1 METTLYTITVYTENF
16 VGLLNQITIIF
27 TRRQINIE
35 TLTVSKSSIPGIHKF
50 TITAETTED
59 MVTKVMKQIEK
70 RIDVLKA
77 FFHTDDDII
86 YQEVALYKIGAEAL
100 LENPQVESIVRK
112 YNARILEVNRSFAV
126 LELSGHTE
134 DTQELFER
142 LKEFHVLQFVR
153 TGRIAVT
160 KSTIERLSDF
170 LAEMEARNPENK
182 CVE

>member
-1 METTLYTITVYTENF
+1 MEKTFYTITVFTENI

-35 TLTVSKSSIPGIHKF
+35 TLTVSQSSLPGIHKF

-59 MVTKVMKQIEK
+59 MVKKVVKQIEK
-70 RIDVLKA
+70 RIGILKA
-77 FFHTDDDII
+77 FYNTDEDLI
-86 YQEVALYKIGAEAL
+86 YQEVALYKIGADAL
-100 LENPQVESIVRK
+100 LDNPEIESIVRK

-142 LKEFHVLQFVR
+142 LREFHVLQFVR
-153 TGRIAVT
+153 SGRIAVT
-160 KSTIERLSDF
+160 KSTVERLSDF
-170 LAEMEARNPENK
+170 LSDMEARNPETKNA
-182 CVE
+182 

>member
-1 METTLYTITVYTENF
+1 MEKILYTITVYTENF

-35 TLTVSKSSIPGIHKF
+35 SLTVSKSSIPGIHKF
-50 TITAETTED
+50 TITAETDLE
-59 MVTKVMKQIEK
+59 MVKKVVKQIEK

-77 FFHTDDDII
+77 FYHTDDDVI

-100 LENPQVESIVRK
+100 LDNPEIESIVRK
-112 YNARILEVNRSFAV
+112 YNARILEVNRSYGV

-134 DTQELFER
+134 ETQELFER

-153 TGRIAVT
+153 SGRIAIT
-160 KSTIERLSDF
+160 KSTVERLSDF
-170 LAEMEARNPENK
+170 LAEMEARNPDR
-182 CVE
+182 